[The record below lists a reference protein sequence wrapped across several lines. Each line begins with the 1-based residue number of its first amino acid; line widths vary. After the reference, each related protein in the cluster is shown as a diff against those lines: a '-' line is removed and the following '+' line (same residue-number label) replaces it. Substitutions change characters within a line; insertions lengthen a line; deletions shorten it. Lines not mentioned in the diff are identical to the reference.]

1 MKKKYNIAIDARFLL
16 RQQRGMPLYAFMLCK
31 HIPQILSEHQFFLF
45 INEGFEHND
54 KIENYQKR
62 LAIFQ
67 HYNNVTLIN
76 ANAEDEISWEQ
87 KTLPKLIEKH
97 DIDLLHMPGNR
108 VCLNTKVKQIVTF
121 HDAMEWTHLSFF
133 SSYEINKG
141 IRNLIYSLKMK
152 CYRGLT
158 YFLGMKKVDKIL
170 TISQYS
176 KDALCDEFPAIKNKT
191 VFAHHGIP
199 EGFSNPSNINP
210 IEHRQ
215 GILMLGGDSFQK
227 NPENTLRAWALL
239 PDTLKAN
246 FPLTI
251 AGFTGGETSPL
262 MQTLIELGI
271 RDKVTILGW
280 ITSQQ
285 LIELFQSTYLFLF
298 ASRIE
303 GFGFP
308 LLQAMSCGTPTLCS
322 KADVLLEIGTNAIVS
337 AEAESPELLKEQLL
351 KVLSSQ
357 ALWQELHENSLVRAK
372 DFEWEKT
379 CKFIAQTYLN
389 LLGENKSL

>member
-1 MKKKYNIAIDARFLL
+1 MIKPKNIAIDARFLL
-16 RQQRGMPLYAFMLCK
+16 RKQRGMPLYVYMLCRLLPRQMK
-31 HIPQILSEHQFFLF
+31 ENTFYFF
-45 INEGFEHND
+45 INKGFEHN
-54 KIENYQKR
+54 ELAQEYASR
-62 LAIFQ
+62 LDELAKLS
-67 HYNNVTLIN
+67 NVIIVN
-76 ANAEDEISWEQ
+76 HDREDEISWEQ
-87 KTLPKLIEKH
+87 LVLPKLLKEYNIA
-97 DIDLLHMPGNR
+97 LLHMPGNR

-121 HDAMEWTHLSFF
+121 HDAMEWTQLSLF
-133 SSYEINKG
+133 SGYEINKG

-152 CYRGLT
+152 CYIGLT
-158 YFLGMKKVDKIL
+158 YFFGMKKVDKIL

-176 KDALCDEFPAIKNKT
+176 KDTLCNEFPAIKNKT

-199 EGFSNPSNINP
+199 EGFSNPSNITP

-239 PDTLKAN
+239 PDTLKAD

-285 LIELFQSTYLFLF
+285 LVELFQSAYLFLF
-298 ASRIE
+298 ASRVE

-322 KADVLLEIGTNAIVS
+322 KAEVLLEIGTNAIVS

-357 ALWQELHENSLVRAK
+357 AVWQELHENSLVRAK

-379 CKFIAQTYLN
+379 CKFIAQTYMN
-389 LLGENKSL
+389 LLDENKRF